1 MNIFIISFSVIF
13 AIMAIAFSVYLT
25 TILNKPKENKLNNII
40 LLISSILVFIYLLI
54 FLMFIFNNNQIE
66 RKMQDIFIVLVFT
79 WLLMPLSKFT
89 MSENVFK
96 QFAIVYDF
104 ILIVFLLFSI
114 TFRTT
119 LFKLALK
126 K

>member
-1 MNIFIISFSVIF
+1 MNIFIISFLVIF
-13 AIMAIAFSVYLT
+13 AIIAMGFSIYLA

-66 RKMQDIFIVLVFT
+66 GKMQDIFIVLVFT

-96 QFAIVYDF
+96 RFAIVYDF

-114 TFRTT
+114 TFRTA
-119 LFKLALK
+119 LFKSVLK